1 MVIFKRGKKDATILM
16 ARVALKV
23 IVLSY
28 TSAVNVDRPIT
39 RFLPIRMSESL
50 QTKERLK
57 RLFINASLYT
67 IISSDEIVQCFVLRA
82 LFTRL
87 FLQMRLF
94 NVLFSE
100 LSLHDYFFR

>member
-1 MVIFKRGKKDATILM
+1 MCVEMIGMVNFKRGKKYATILM

-57 RLFINASLYT
+57 RLFINDQT
-67 IISSDEIVQCFVLRA
+67 IFQVKPQSQSMSRV
-82 LFTRL
+82 
-87 FLQMRLF
+87 
-94 NVLFSE
+94 
-100 LSLHDYFFR
+100 